1 MKNLRLTH
9 WLAFGLLFLS
19 GCSSLPTI
27 VPDLA
32 RRPASAVQLQGA
44 GGPLTAAQSKAV
56 LDRLKS
62 RGTPTDIFERHLALE
77 EEIVGSPLITGNQ
90 VVLLQDGPATNKAM

>member
-1 MKNLRLTH
+1 MKYLRLTH
-9 WLAFGLLFLS
+9 WLAFGLLLLS

-44 GGPLTAAQSKAV
+44 RGPLTALQSKAV
-56 LDRLKS
+56 LAACR
-62 RGTPTDIFERHLALE
+62 T
-77 EEIVGSPLITGNQ
+77 
-90 VVLLQDGPATNKAM
+90 

>member
-1 MKNLRLTH
+1 MKNRRIFY
-9 WLAFGLLFLS
+9 WLALGLLFLS

-32 RRPASAVQLQGA
+32 RRPASSAVQLQGA
-44 GGPLTAAQSKAV
+44 RGPLTAAQSKAV

-62 RGTPTDIFERHLALE
+62 RGTPTDIFERHRSRAR
-77 EEIVGSPLITGNQ
+77 SGN
-90 VVLLQDGPATNKAM
+90 

>member
-1 MKNLRLTH
+1 MKNRRIFY
-9 WLAFGLLFLS
+9 WLALGLLFLS

-32 RRPASAVQLQGA
+32 RRPVSAIQLQGTR
-44 GGPLTAAQSKAV
+44 GPLTAAQSKAV

-62 RGTPTDIFERHLALE
+62 RGTPTDIFERHRSRAR
-77 EEIVGSPLITGNQ
+77 SGN
-90 VVLLQDGPATNKAM
+90 

>member
-1 MKNLRLTH
+1 MKNMRILHRLASGLT
-9 WLAFGLLFLS
+9 FGLLFLS
-19 GCSSLPTI
+19 GSSSLPTI

-44 GGPLTAAQSKAV
+44 RGPLTAAQSKAV

-62 RGTPTDIFERHLALE
+62 RGTPTDIFERHRSHARS
-77 EEIVGSPLITGNQ
+77 GR
-90 VVLLQDGPATNKAM
+90 

>member
-9 WLAFGLLFLS
+9 WLAFGLLVLS

-44 GGPLTAAQSKAV
+44 RGPLTAVQSKAV
-56 LDRLKS
+56 LDRLRS
-62 RGTPTDIFERHLALE
+62 RGTPTDIFERHRSRARSE
-77 EEIVGSPLITGNQ
+77 R
-90 VVLLQDGPATNKAM
+90 

>member
-9 WLAFGLLFLS
+9 WLAFDLLFLS
-19 GCSSLPTI
+19 GCSSLPTV
-27 VPDLA
+27 VPDLT

-44 GGPLTAAQSKAV
+44 RGPLTAAQSKAV

-62 RGTPTDIFERHLALE
+62 RSTSTDIFERHRSRARS
-77 EEIVGSPLITGNQ
+77 GR
-90 VVLLQDGPATNKAM
+90 